1 MTNDMSLVKVLKPTT
16 ITKVRIDNV
25 DHLHV
30 RDKGTIAI
38 KIHSGSKIIKDV
50 LYVPVI
56 DQNLLSVGELIEK
69 GFQLYFKDNICLI
82 KNASD
87 SEMFKVRMR
96 GKSF

>member
-1 MTNDMSLVKVLKPTT
+1 MTNDMSLFRELKPTT

-38 KIHSGSKIIKDV
+38 QIHSGSKTINDV
-50 LYVPVI
+50 LYVPDI
-56 DQNLLSVGELIEK
+56 DQNLLSVGELIGK
-69 GFQLYFKDNICLI
+69 GFQLYFKDNNCLI
-82 KNASD
+82 KNASN